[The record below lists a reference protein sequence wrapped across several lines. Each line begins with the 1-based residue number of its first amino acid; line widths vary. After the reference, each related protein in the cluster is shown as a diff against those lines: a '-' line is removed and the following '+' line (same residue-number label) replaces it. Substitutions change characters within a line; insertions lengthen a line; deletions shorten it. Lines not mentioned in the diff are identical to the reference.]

1 MLTGTSATLA
11 IPFPCSKTTLLTV
24 ESRDIDK
31 PAVEVTPNSLLIIVP
46 SDTLR
51 AALASAP
58 SRLPF
63 AAIPP
68 VVGVFEAP
76 IDLEIDVR
84 R

>member
-1 MLTGTSATLA
+1 
-11 IPFPCSKTTLLTV
+11 
-24 ESRDIDK
+24 
-31 PAVEVTPNSLLIIVP
+31 VTPNNLLVIVP

-51 AALASAP
+51 AALASSP

-63 AAIPP
+63 AVIPA
-68 VVGVFEAP
+68 VLGVFEAP

>member
-1 MLTGTSATLA
+1 MLTGTSVTLA
-11 IPFPCSKTTLLTV
+11 IPFPCGSTTLLMV

-31 PAVEVTPNSLLIIVP
+31 HAVEVTPNNLLVIVP

-51 AALASAP
+51 AALASSP

-63 AAIPP
+63 AVIPA
-68 VVGVFEAP
+68 VLGVFEAP